1 MARQAHGFTSD
12 NMKSKIKEYNQRK
25 EKGEVES
32 YTDILKGNQYT
43 TNSNGLRLPNKYDW
57 YHSSKD

>member
-43 TNSNGLRLPNKYDW
+43 TNSNGLRLPNKYD
-57 YHSSKD
+57 